1 MTSQTIAMIIAFVLY
16 LGLMVFVGIRSAK
29 SNNSAS
35 DFFLGGRKLVRKAI
49 REQNERKKAI

>member
-29 SNNSAS
+29 NNNSAS
-35 DFFLGGRKLVRKAI
+35 DFFLGG
-49 REQNERKKAI
+49 